1 MKIHHF
7 ILKGFEHLKKERL
20 FKINFEVKTVNF
32 RCCLNENR
40 TMGATWRKFTETAEV
55 RVKLADGAKKKQA
68 LQSFRFTFVFD
79 DLNEE

>member
-40 TMGATWRKFTETAEV
+40 TMGATRVSVFPPKFFSHGNGKNWELGNFSLGIPGNFS
-55 RVKLADGAKKKQA
+55 K
-68 LQSFRFTFVFD
+68 S
-79 DLNEE
+79 

>member
-40 TMGATWRKFTETAEV
+40 TMGAT
-55 RVKLADGAKKKQA
+55 
-68 LQSFRFTFVFD
+68 
-79 DLNEE
+79 